1 MQKQNVNSLQLINRF
16 SVLLESFTKRN
27 KLIINL
33 HTQVKG
39 QEQPRTETRHQWPLL
54 PDIKAT

>member
-1 MQKQNVNSLQLINRF
+1 MQKPNVNSLQLINTF
-16 SVLLESFTKRN
+16 SVLSESFMKRN
-27 KLIINL
+27 KLVLNL
-33 HTQVKG
+33 HRQVKG

>member
-1 MQKQNVNSLQLINRF
+1 MQKQNVNSLQQINRF
-16 SVLLESFTKRN
+16 SVLSESFMKRN
-27 KLIINL
+27 KLILNL

-39 QEQPRTETRHQWPLL
+39 QEQPRTETRHQWPIV